1 MWHPIFEIFQ
11 HGTGPQFESRLFLNE
26 AMLIP
31 WASAESAVDQ
41 KAFVSGL
48 LWLFTLACVEALY

>member
-11 HGTGPQFESRLFLNE
+11 HGIVPQFESRLFLNE

-31 WASAESAVDQ
+31 WASAVDSVDQ